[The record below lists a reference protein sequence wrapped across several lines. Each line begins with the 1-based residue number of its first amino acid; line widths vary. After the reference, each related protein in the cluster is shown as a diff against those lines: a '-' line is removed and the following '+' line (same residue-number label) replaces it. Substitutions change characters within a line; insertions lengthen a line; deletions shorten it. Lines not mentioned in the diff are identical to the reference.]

1 MRSLVPLL
9 GAGGAFAGA
18 TLAGLCVGI
27 LLGSRT
33 GSAIWV
39 LVGLFAGMGLGGY
52 SAYRLLLRSL

>member
-18 TLAGLCVGI
+18 TLAGLGAGI
-27 LLGSRT
+27 LLGSHA
-33 GSAIWV
+33 GNAIWV